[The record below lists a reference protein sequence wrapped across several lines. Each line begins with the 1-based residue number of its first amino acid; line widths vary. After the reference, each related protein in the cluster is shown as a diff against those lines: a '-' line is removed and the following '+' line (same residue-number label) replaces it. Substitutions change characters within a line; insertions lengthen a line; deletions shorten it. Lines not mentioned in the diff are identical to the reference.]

1 MNLNI
6 NPNSKQLEE
15 IKLWLIDGECQLYM
29 VRSGTFTLINN
40 TQINIIF
47 SGDDYEYSYYIE
59 SVSSNELVLN
69 ISGDEYIFD
78 KTEG

>member
-29 VRSGTFTLINN
+29 VRSGTFTL
-40 TQINIIF
+40 INIIF